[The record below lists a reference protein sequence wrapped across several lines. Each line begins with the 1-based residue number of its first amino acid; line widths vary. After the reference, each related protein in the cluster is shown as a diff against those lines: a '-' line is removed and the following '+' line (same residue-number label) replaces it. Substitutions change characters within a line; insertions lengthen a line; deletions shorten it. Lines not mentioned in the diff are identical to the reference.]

1 MINKSIFKYSALCA
15 PLLTSCGAEEKAV
28 ASDNAERP
36 NIILFV
42 TDDHGRDA
50 LGCYGNPVVSTPNL
64 DKMASQGVRFENAYC
79 TSASSAASRSV
90 LLTGQFGHAIGAYGH
105 VHDYHHF
112 STYETVK
119 SLPVMLSEGGYHT
132 ARIGKYHV
140 APETVYHFDTT
151 YKADP
156 RNTVEMADVSQDVFD
171 SEKPF
176 FLYFCTDDPHR
187 SDFTTAPDDWRAPNR
202 FGNKD
207 EGYQGVETIKFAPE
221 DVLVPE
227 FLPDNYETR
236 CEIAEYYQSIARVDQ
251 GFGRLMQHLEESG
264 KADNTIVIYISD
276 NGMAF
281 PGAKTSTYEAG
292 IKLPCIIKT
301 PTMSDEAKGTLNRS
315 MISWVDMTP
324 TILDLAGIKSENKF
338 HGRSFKNII
347 EKEDT
352 AAWHTIHASHTF
364 HEITMYY
371 PMRVVRDGRYKLIW
385 NAAYRLEYPFASD
398 LFVSSTWQSVKRRD
412 EEMFGGRTVQS
423 FLFRPEFELFDLEQD
438 PNEFNNLSDKAEYKQ
453 TLDEMIGKLKEW
465 QLETKDPWY
474 ILWSG
479 DATMQ
484 GKGENL

>member
-1 MINKSIFKYSALCA
+1 MNYNSIIKLSTICA
-15 PLLTSCGAEEKAV
+15 PLFTACGTDSVVGDSAKH
-28 ASDNAERP
+28 P

-64 DKMASQGVRFENAYC
+64 DRLASEGVRFENAYC

-119 SLPVMLSEGGYHT
+119 SLPVILSAGGYHT

-151 YKADP
+151 YEADP
-156 RNTVEMADVSQDVFD
+156 RNTVEMAEVSSDVFD
-171 SEKPF
+171 SDKPF

-187 SDFTTAPDDWRAPNR
+187 SDFTTAPDDWRSPNR

-207 EGYQGVETIKFAPE
+207 EGYEGVETIKFDPK

-301 PTMSDEAKGTLNRS
+301 PAMSAEAKGSLNHS

-324 TILDLAGIKSENKF
+324 TILDMAGVESDNEF
-338 HGRSFKNII
+338 HGRSFKDII
-347 EKEDT
+347 EHEDREN
-352 AAWHTIHASHTF
+352 WSSIYASHTF

-371 PMRVVRDGRYKLIW
+371 PMRVVREGRYKLIW

-412 EEMFGGRTVQS
+412 EKMFGGRTVES
-423 FLFRPEFELFDLEQD
+423 FLFRPEFELYDVEAD
-438 PNEFNNLSDKAEYKQ
+438 PNEFRNLSDKAEYRE
-453 TLDEMIGKLKEW
+453 TLDRMVAQLKEW
-465 QLETKDPWY
+465 QLATKDPWY

>member
-1 MINKSIFKYSALCA
+1 MNNYRPLFKYTALCA
-15 PLLTSCGAEEKAV
+15 PLFTLGATESFANNSKEH
-28 ASDNAERP
+28 P

-42 TDDHGRDA
+42 SDDHGRDA
-50 LGCYGNPVVSTPNL
+50 LGCYGNSVVSTPNL
-64 DKMASQGVRFENAYC
+64 DKLAAEGVRFENAYC

-112 STYETVK
+112 STYDNVK
-119 SLPVMLSEGGYHT
+119 SLPVLLSQNGYYT

-140 APETVYHFDTT
+140 APETVYHFDQT
-151 YKADP
+151 YQADP
-156 RNTVEMADVSQDVFD
+156 RNTVEMAEVSSEIFN

-187 SDFTTAPDDWRAPNR
+187 SGFTTAADDWRSPNR

-207 EGYQGVETIKFAPE
+207 EGYEGVETITFDYR
-221 DVLVPE
+221 DVVVPE
-227 FLPDNYETR
+227 FLTDNEETR
-236 CEIAEYYQSIARVDQ
+236 REIAEYYQSIARIDQ
-251 GFGRLMQHLEESG
+251 GFGRLMKYLEESG
-264 KADNTIVIYISD
+264 KADSTIVIYISD

-292 IKLPCIIKT
+292 IKLPCIIKD
-301 PTMSDEAKGTLNRS
+301 PSMKKRSHGTLNHS

-324 TILDLAGIKSENKF
+324 TILDMAGIETDNKF
-338 HGRSFKNII
+338 QGRSFKNII

-352 AAWHTIHASHTF
+352 ENWDTIYASHTF

-371 PMRVVRDGRYKLIW
+371 PMRVVRQGRYKLIW
-385 NAAYRLEYPFASD
+385 NAAWRLEYPFASD
-398 LFVSSTWQSVKRRD
+398 LFISSTWQSVKRS
-412 EEMFGGRTVQS
+412 EEQTIGSRTVES
-423 FLFRPEFELFDLEQD
+423 FLFRPEFELFDLEVD
-438 PNEFNNLSDKAEYKQ
+438 PNEFNNLSGNAEYSDV
-453 TLDEMIGKLKEW
+453 LDHMIGELKGW
-465 QLETKDPWY
+465 QLETLDPWY

-484 GKGENL
+484 GKGEGL